1 MSRTKDALKG
11 ALGILVPLFGGT
23 EREVARKAEEIVDD
37 VKEQVQRKQRRLN
50 AVDTE
55 GEEVTDDQ

>member
-11 ALGILVPLFGGT
+11 ALGILAPLFGGT
-23 EREVARKAEEIVDD
+23 EREMGRKAEEIVDD

-50 AVDTE
+50 TIDTE
-55 GEEVTDDQ
+55 GEEVTDDP

>member
-55 GEEVTDDQ
+55 GEEVADDQ

>member
-1 MSRTKDALKG
+1 LSRTKDALKG
-11 ALGILVPLFGGT
+11 ALGILAPLFGGT